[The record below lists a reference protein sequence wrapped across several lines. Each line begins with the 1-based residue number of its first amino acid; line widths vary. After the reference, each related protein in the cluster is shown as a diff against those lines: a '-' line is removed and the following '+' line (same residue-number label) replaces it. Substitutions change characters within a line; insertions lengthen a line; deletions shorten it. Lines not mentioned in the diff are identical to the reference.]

1 MLANTPPSS
10 FSFIKLQC
18 LIALMLSMI
27 CLFAPVSSFFDAAT
41 LRTLSAVTLC
51 ASYYF
56 FTRWMLIRHRAKQ
69 TKKTQLS
76 DQVSSPTADHS
87 EGTDYLVVFAS
98 QTGYAEQLAQQTY
111 TSLQQAGSRAELVD
125 IAELQMSA
133 LVKYKHVLFLV
144 STTGEGDAPDS
155 AAGFL
160 GQLNDQASTLTS
172 LRYAI
177 LALGDRHYKA
187 FCAFG
192 HQLDQALHQ
201 QGGRRLF
208 DLLEVDN
215 GDEAAL
221 RHWQQQLG
229 QLTGNTSLPDWHPAQ
244 YENWHL
250 VERRLLN
257 EGSAGNAV
265 YLIRLQP
272 PSQSNTSSWQ
282 AGDILE
288 ISPRRPHDDTAW
300 PHREYSIASIM
311 QDGVVELVVRQT
323 FQADGSPGL
332 GSGWLNLYAELGAP
346 IAARLRSNRSFHA
359 PQAGTPMILIGNG
372 TGIAG
377 LRAHIKQR
385 QQHHQDQN
393 WLIFGERHRA
403 TDFFF
408 EDEIS
413 AWQTQ
418 GVLQRL
424 DLAFSR
430 DQEQRLYVQHQLK
443 AAANEV
449 QSWINKGAAI
459 YVCGSLQGMASEVD
473 ASLRDILGDARV
485 EQLREQGL
493 YRRDV
498 Y

>member
-1 MLANTPPSS
+1 
-10 FSFIKLQC
+10 
-18 LIALMLSMI
+18 MLSVI
-27 CLFAPVSSFFDAAT
+27 CLFAPLSSFFNAAT
-41 LRTLSAVTLC
+41 LRTVSAVTLC

-56 FTRWMLIRHRAKQ
+56 FTRWMLISHRAKQ
-69 TKKTQLS
+69 INKTKLS
-76 DQVSSPTADHS
+76 DQVNSATADHS
-87 EGTDYLVVFAS
+87 KGADYLVVFAS
-98 QTGYAEQLAQQTY
+98 QTGYAELLAQQTY
-111 TSLQQAGSRAELVD
+111 ASLQQAGSRAELID
-125 IAELQMSA
+125 IAEIQMTDLA
-133 LVKYKHVLFLV
+133 THKHVLFIV

-160 GQLNDQASTLTS
+160 AQLIDQPSTITS
-172 LRYAI
+172 LQYAI

-192 HQLDQALHQ
+192 HQLDQVLHK
-201 QGGRRLF
+201 QGGQRLY

-215 GDEAAL
+215 GDDAAL

-250 VERRLLN
+250 IERRLLN

-272 PSQSNTSSWQ
+272 PSQSNTNSWQ

-311 QDGVVELVVRQT
+311 QDGVVELVVRQA

-332 GSGWLNLYAELGAP
+332 GSGWLTLYAEIGAP

-359 PQAGTPMILIGNG
+359 PPLDTPMILIGNG

-377 LRAHIKQR
+377 LRAHLKQR
-385 QQHHQDQN
+385 QHHHQNQN

-403 TDFFF
+403 TDFLF
-408 EDEIS
+408 EDEIT

-418 GVLQRL
+418 GLLQRV

-443 AAANEV
+443 AAATEV
-449 QSWINKGAAI
+449 QGWANRGAAI
-459 YVCGSLQGMASEVD
+459 YVCGSLQGMAAEVD
-473 ASLRDILGDARV
+473 ASLRDILGDTRV